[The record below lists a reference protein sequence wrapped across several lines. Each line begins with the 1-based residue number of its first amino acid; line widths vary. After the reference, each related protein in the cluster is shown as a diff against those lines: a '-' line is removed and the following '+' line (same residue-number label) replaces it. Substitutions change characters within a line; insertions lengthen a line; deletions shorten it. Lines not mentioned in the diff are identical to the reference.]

1 MRNLK
6 MNRGIDSISKNTK
19 ERFKKYIN
27 KIFAIILKPE
37 MGVLP
42 GQIAFSMLLSIVP
55 IITLIGF
62 AASIFGID
70 MDYIIGVLNEVI
82 PGGASSFIPALTGSS
97 IDIGLTLMFV
107 WMFYLASNG
116 CNSIILISNQIYGI
130 NQSNW
135 LKRRI
140 KAIFMTIAIM
150 LIFLVILVFEVFGLK
165 LLNLFSFVTFYDN
178 LYKVFKLLKGP
189 IVWLIMFIF
198 LRAFYEF
205 APDRVRKKSHI
216 NTGTIFTTIG
226 WIIVTRIYSFLS
238 HNISNYNL
246 FYGALG
252 NIAFLMIW
260 LYFMSFI
267 FVIGLSLN
275 YGEELE
281 KDTLNKT
288 GAIKI
293 LKNR

>member
-1 MRNLK
+1 MSK
-6 MNRGIDSISKNTK
+6 PIDAKVKKTK
-19 ERFKKYIN
+19 ERLEEYLR
-27 KIFAIILKPE
+27 KIIEIILKPE

-55 IITLIGF
+55 IVTLSGY
-62 AASIFGID
+62 AASFFGID
-70 MDYIIGVLNEVI
+70 MDYIINLLNSII
-82 PGGASSFIPALTGSS
+82 PGGASSLIPALTGSS
-97 IDIGLTLMFV
+97 IDLGLTLIFI

-135 LKRRI
+135 IKRRI
-140 KAIFMTIAIM
+140 KAIFMTIAIV
-150 LIFLVILVFEVFGLK
+150 LIFLVILVFEVFGVELIG
-165 LLNLFSFVTFYDN
+165 LLSFVSFYET
-178 LYKVFKLLKGP
+178 LYKVFKILKGP
-189 IVWLIMFIF
+189 IVWVIMFVF
-198 LRAFYEF
+198 LRALYEF

-226 WIIVTRIYSFLS
+226 WIVVTNIYGYLS
-238 HNISNYNL
+238 LNNGNYNL
-246 FYGALG
+246 FYGALS

-260 LYFMSFI
+260 LYFMAFV

-275 YGEELE
+275 YGEEQE
-281 KDTLNKT
+281 KNAMEET
-288 GAIKI
+288 GAVKI

>member
-1 MRNLK
+1 MNKKIDFWVKRTKDRLQEYLK
-6 MNRGIDSISKNTK
+6 
-19 ERFKKYIN
+19 
-27 KIFAIILKPE
+27 KIIEIILKPE

-55 IITLIGF
+55 IVTLSGF
-62 AASIFGID
+62 AASFFGID
-70 MDYIIGVLNEVI
+70 MDYIINLLNNVI
-82 PGGASSFIPALTGSS
+82 PGGASQFIPALTGSS
-97 IDIGLTLMFV
+97 IDLGLTLIFI

-130 NQSNW
+130 NHSNW
-135 LKRRI
+135 VKRRI

-165 LLNLFSFVTFYDN
+165 LIELFKFLSFYGT
-178 LYKVFKLLKGP
+178 LYKIFKLLKGP
-189 IVWLIMFIF
+189 IIWLIMFIF

-216 NTGTIFTTIG
+216 NTGTIFTTLG
-226 WIIVTRIYSFLS
+226 WIIVTNIYSYFSL
-238 HNISNYNL
+238 NISNYNL
-246 FYGALG
+246 FYGALS
-252 NIAFLMIW
+252 NIAFLMMW

-275 YGEELE
+275 YGEEQDKIVME
-281 KDTLNKT
+281 ET

>member
-1 MRNLK
+1 MVNQT
-6 MNRGIDSISKNTK
+6 MNKKIDSLSKTTK
-19 ERFKKYIN
+19 VRLKQYIN
-27 KIFAIILKPE
+27 KIISIIFKPE

-62 AASIFGID
+62 AASFFGID
-70 MDYIIGVLNEVI
+70 MDYIIGVLNEIV

-97 IDIGLTLMFV
+97 IDIGLTIMFV

-135 LKRRI
+135 IKRRI
-140 KAIFMTIAIM
+140 KAVFMTIAIM

-165 LLNLFSFVTFYDN
+165 LLSLFNFVSFYDT
-178 LYKVFKLLKGP
+178 LYKVFKILKGP
-189 IVWLIMFIF
+189 IIWLVMFIF

-216 NTGTIFTTIG
+216 NTGTIFTTVG
-226 WIIVTRIYSFLS
+226 WIIVTRIYGFLS

-260 LYFMSFI
+260 LYFMSFV

-275 YGEELE
+275 YGEEVE
-281 KDTLNKT
+281 KDTMDKT
-288 GAIKI
+288 GAVKI